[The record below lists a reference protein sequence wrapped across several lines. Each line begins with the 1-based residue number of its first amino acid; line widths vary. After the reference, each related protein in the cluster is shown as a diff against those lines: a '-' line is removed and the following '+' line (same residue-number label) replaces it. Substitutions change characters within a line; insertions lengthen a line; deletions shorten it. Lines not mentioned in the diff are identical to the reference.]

1 MLDMATCLVL
11 VLKAT
16 SALLVKLLLLSLFL
30 GLDEWHYFDVSS
42 LVVLVT

>member
-16 SALLVKLLLLSLFL
+16 LALLVKLMLLSLFL
-30 GLDEWHYFDVSS
+30 GLDEWHYFDVSIV
-42 LVVLVT
+42 VVLVT